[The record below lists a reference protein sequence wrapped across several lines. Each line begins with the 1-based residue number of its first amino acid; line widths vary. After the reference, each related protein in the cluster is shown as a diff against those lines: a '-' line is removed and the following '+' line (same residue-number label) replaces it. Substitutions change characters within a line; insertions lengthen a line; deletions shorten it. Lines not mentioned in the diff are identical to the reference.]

1 MEKEILT
8 IQNIQH
14 DLRRDIRGIIK
25 AAAIFTVF
33 FLVFLWQCIMLCRE
47 GDIKELPLR
56 YLLVFLLTFMCLLMV
71 ILALYSIYKTCRLV
85 KHPGNI
91 VKDHLVDLKVKYH
104 FNRGFSYESRHL
116 YFGRYGAYTIPH
128 DNYTWSFWNSM
139 NDEDVYCTSA
149 IDDEFYLVLSNT
161 RTHNI
166 LLAYNTKFFQLQE
179 PIRSDENAKG
189 NTDS

>member
-8 IQNIQH
+8 IQNIRH
-14 DLRRDIRGIIK
+14 DLRRHIRVLIK
-25 AAAIFTVF
+25 AAAIVTVI
-33 FLVFLWQCIMLCRE
+33 FLVFLWMCIMLCRE
-47 GDIKELPLR
+47 ADIKELLLREPL
-56 YLLVFLLTFMCLLMV
+56 LCLFTFMCLLIV

-85 KHPGNI
+85 KQPGDI
-91 VKDHLVDLKVKYH
+91 VKDHLVDLNVKYH
-104 FNRGFSYESRHL
+104 FNRGFSSESRHL
-116 YFGRYGAYTIPH
+116 YFGRYGEYTIPH

-139 NDEDVYCTSA
+139 DDEDVYCTSA

-166 LLAYNTKFFQLQE
+166 LLAYNTKIFQLQE

-189 NTDS
+189 NTDP